1 MNVYCCFSVQWYS
14 RERALL
20 SAPGFSG
27 MGIITLKSTSMW
39 RRKVDSEGG
48 VTASKGELL
57 VQEHRPQDKHGMEP
71 SDN

>member
-27 MGIITLKSTSMW
+27 IGIITLKSTS
-39 RRKVDSEGG
+39 KVDSEGG